1 VDGLTPARAV
11 TTVGARTAGRAGI
24 ARANEV
30 YAVRVA
36 GPDDDPEIRRLLRTS
51 AFAGQVSLSL
61 EREPDS
67 ALAASIEGD
76 VHETIVARDGATGIL
91 AGTVGRAVRDVYL
104 NGERS
109 RIGYLGQLRIDP
121 RFRHRRA
128 LLRAGFDFCR
138 RSAVSPISLAAV
150 VADNVP
156 ARRLLSRHA
165 PGWPRFEPVDTL
177 VSLAIPV
184 ARRRD
189 GAIARTHGL
198 DLLPGSSA
206 YLDDI
211 VACIERHGRGFQFF
225 PRWKRSDF
233 DSPRTRGLKPED
245 FTLAVRDGQ
254 VVACLACWDQRPF
267 KQAIVRGYSTRL
279 ARWRGLLNACAPLTG
294 LPRLPAVGE
303 ALQFAYL
310 SHAGFD
316 EEDERTAIALIDGAC
331 RQARA
336 RGLEYIVLGLSGRSR
351 ILHAVKHAFPHRAY
365 ESVLY
370 VAFWPEGE
378 ALAASLDQRP
388 SNPELAIL

>member
-11 TTVGARTAGRAGI
+11 TTIGARTAARAGI
-24 ARANEV
+24 TRAGEA
-30 YAVRVA
+30 YAIGIA

-76 VHETIVARDGATGIL
+76 EHETIVARDAATGIL
-91 AGTVGRAVRDVYL
+91 AGTAGRSVREVYL
-104 NGERS
+104 NGALS
-109 RIGYLGQLRIDP
+109 RIDYLGQLRIDP
-121 RFRHRRA
+121 RFRHRRG

-138 RSAVSPISLAAV
+138 RQSGSPISLASV
-150 VADNVP
+150 VADNMP

-165 PGWPRFEPVDTL
+165 AGWPRFEPVDTL

-184 ARRRD
+184 ARRSEAATGGTR
-189 GAIARTHGL
+189 GFE
-198 DLLPGSSA
+198 LLPGSRA
-206 YLDDI
+206 HLNGI
-211 VACIERHGRGFQFF
+211 VACIERHARGFQFS
-225 PRWKRSDF
+225 PRWKRTDF

-245 FTLAVRDGQ
+245 FTLALRDGQ
-254 VVACLACWDQRPF
+254 VVACLACWDQRAF
-267 KQAIVRGYSTRL
+267 KQAVVRGYSKRF
-279 ARWRGLLNACAPLTG
+279 ARWRRLLNACAPLTG
-294 LPRLPAVGE
+294 LPRLPAVGD
-303 ALQFAYL
+303 ALQFGYL

-316 EEDERTAIALIDGAC
+316 HEDERTAIALIAGAC
-331 RQARA
+331 RHARSQS
-336 RGLEYIVLGLSGRSR
+336 LEYVVLGLSGRSR
-351 ILHAVKHAFPHRAY
+351 MLHAVKRAFPHRAY

-378 ALAASLDQRP
+378 PLAASLDRRP